1 MNAQRFLLLRADI
14 DRELRQLGEVVREGR
29 EALAWVDPSPGRLEL
44 RGVGSVLHDFYSG
57 IERVLE
63 RIALALDGELPTGH
77 DWHARLL
84 ERMATDVESVRPRVL
99 SEEVAES
106 LRPYLRLRH
115 LFRNIYGAELRWD
128 RCRSLVSGMEA
139 VWTQFA
145 GQMEVFREV
154 LKELHDG
161 CR

>member
-1 MNAQRFLLLRADI
+1 MNAQKFLLLRADI
-14 DRELRQLGEVVREGR
+14 DRELRKLEEVAAEGR
-29 EALAWVDPSPGRLEL
+29 EALARVEPSPDRLEL
-44 RGVGSVLHDFYSG
+44 RGIGSVLHDFYSG

-63 RIALALDGELPTGH
+63 RIALALDGELPAGR

-84 ERMATDVESVRPRVL
+84 ERMSTDIESVRPRVL
-99 SEEVAES
+99 SGELAES
-106 LRPYLRLRH
+106 LRPYLRFRH

-128 RCRSLVSGMEA
+128 RCHDLISGLEA

-145 GQMEVFREV
+145 GEMGVFKEV

-161 CR
+161 CQ